1 MENIIYSISDFEG
14 PLDLLITLVR
24 KHRVD
29 VRQIPINEIA
39 DEFLLHMEKMKELDI
54 KITSDFMVMAST
66 LMQMKSK
73 ALLPRLSNEE
83 EEEFEKAKK
92 DLYMKIE
99 DYNAFKTISVNLKQQ
114 LFTSYNSNKTKTRVD
129 KFNNLKKE
137 KIPED
142 LVCIFQEVF
151 NEQIERNKVYTINI
165 EASNVEDRM
174 QEIEHN
180 YERFEMYNLL
190 KSYENRLEI
199 IITFLA
205 ILELIKLDKY
215 FIELFEPETVIRR
228 R

>member
-1 MENIIYSISDFEG
+1 MEDIIYSISDFEG

-29 VRQIPINEIA
+29 IRQIPINEIA
-39 DEFLLHMEKMKELDI
+39 DEFLLQIEKMKELDI

-83 EEEFEKAKK
+83 EEEFESAKK
-92 DLYMKIE
+92 ELYRKIE
-99 DYNAFKTISVNLKQQ
+99 DYNTFKTISTNLKQQ
-114 LFTSYNSNKTKTRVD
+114 LITSCNSNRTKTRVG

-142 LVCIFQEVF
+142 LVCVFQEVF

-174 QEIEHN
+174 QEIENN

-190 KSYENRLEI
+190 KTYENRLEI

-205 ILELIKLDKY
+205 VLELIKLDKY
-215 FIELFEPETVIRR
+215 FVELFEPEPVIRR